1 MRYFSIF
8 IEQTSRY
15 ILDYVRPMDRCRI
28 SLRPAIKFGPFRREN
43 IRTNSQDAACDRPPE
58 PTYLTYFTTYKLF
71 FPLLCPALVARIAF
85 SRRTVRSRGTIR
97 ACVYRS
103 GWKKPRDQFA
113 RVPRGASKP
122 EGKGERASSFRVTR
136 IENARRSFPTYY
148 HRSERIL
155 NCIELA
161 KRKLLGKNSRKAVKS
176 EEKSDGRSCV
186 SSSSSSSCHFEAFIR
201 WSDWWYG
208 SVPIEK
214 NVKIDRSG
222 ERKAD

>member
-1 MRYFSIF
+1 MTLQPVAFFPDNQLRVIRRSDPRAGRLLSTQSNRQSRLLLLQIRPTLILLSDTDTTSTRCNSLFRNVAYRALFSIF

-122 EGKGERASSFRVTR
+122 EGKG
-136 IENARRSFPTYY
+136 
-148 HRSERIL
+148 
-155 NCIELA
+155 
-161 KRKLLGKNSRKAVKS
+161 
-176 EEKSDGRSCV
+176 
-186 SSSSSSSCHFEAFIR
+186 
-201 WSDWWYG
+201 
-208 SVPIEK
+208 
-214 NVKIDRSG
+214 
-222 ERKAD
+222 

>member
-1 MRYFSIF
+1 M
-8 IEQTSRY
+8 
-15 ILDYVRPMDRCRI
+15 
-28 SLRPAIKFGPFRREN
+28 
-43 IRTNSQDAACDRPPE
+43 
-58 PTYLTYFTTYKLF
+58 
-71 FPLLCPALVARIAF
+71 CPALVARIAF

-176 EEKSDGRSCV
+176 EEKSGGRSSV
-186 SSSSSSSCHFEAFIR
+186 SSSCHFEAFIR